1 MDLRELGTQA
11 STQKPG
17 TRHPWETARARFFCG
32 VIQHRAHSDRALHV
46 LDVGAGDG
54 FLGSALLRELAPGS
68 RVTCFDPHYTAE
80 HLDRF
85 SAGATAGLSFCRD
98 LPAERFDLVLL
109 LDVLEHI
116 EDDVAL
122 LASLITNSLAQEGAV
137 LVSVPAHPLL
147 FSQHD
152 VALGHHRRY
161 DASALATMLNQAGLS
176 IVRSGGLFHSLI
188 LPRAITKL
196 VERARGVRSMPVA
209 SAPLSHAAT
218 EVGNWQGGPMLTSAL
233 GAVLAFD
240 NRVSSLTANLGLALP
255 GLSVWALAKKAAA

>member
-1 MDLRELGTQA
+1 MDLRELDGQA
-11 STQKPG
+11 STIKSG
-17 TRHPWETARARFFCG
+17 ARHPWETARAHFFCG
-32 VIQHRAHSDRALHV
+32 VIQHHARSDRALHV

-54 FLGSALLRELAPGS
+54 FLGRALLRELAPGS

-80 HLDRF
+80 HLAQF
-85 SAGATAGLSFCRD
+85 SADATPGLSFCRT
-98 LPAERFDLVLL
+98 LPAERFDFVLL
-109 LDVLEHI
+109 LDVLEHV
-116 EDDVAL
+116 EDDAAL
-122 LASLITNSLAQEGAV
+122 LASLIANSLAHDGTV

-161 DASALATMLNQAGLS
+161 DASALATLLNQAGLA

-188 LPRAITKL
+188 LPRAIAKL

-233 GAVLAFD
+233 GALLALD
-240 NRVSSLTANLGLALP
+240 NRASSLTANLGIALP